1 MGITIPLKVIEINGN
16 EALGEINGMRK
27 NVRIDF
33 IDSLEEGDYILIN
46 SGVALNKVS
55 KKDALEIKEY
65 LDSMS
70 KL

>member
-1 MGITIPLKVIEINGN
+1 MGITIPLKVIEIKGN

-27 NVRIDF
+27 NVRIDL

-55 KKDALEIKEY
+55 KKDVLEIKEY
-65 LDSMS
+65 IDSMS